1 MREIIAASN
10 GYEEGLEAGKKVANN
25 WQPSRLTLLDKW
37 CEAATEAPNI
47 CGAGKGDLREI
58 LANLETWSR
67 EDVLD
72 YAADFHRRRVDAF
85 PDLKTFPEL
94 QGMDQ
99 YEDEY
104 PRGYAVGAGIDVRE
118 VHLERQSM
126 EMFLMALGKGRRS
139 PFNCSECYIPNT
151 PNGPMLGL
159 GRDDIAG
166 WYTDDPFG
174 VSWPALVEQ
183 QKPIT
188 GPPQADPDFGI
199 CITNGGG
206 AMYEF
211 EEDRDEAIFPVP
223 VLTMVQNL
231 CTTTEEAVEML
242 SRYNDYWGPC
252 NCVVGDAQGNGA
264 LFEKS
269 KYQYSLRTAKD
280 EPLTSTY
287 GGCDDEE
294 MRRLCDTDNPLF
306 KYYERRVSVMR
317 EILAEGEANG
327 GIDGEVFWKA
337 MLNHDEHGAGCQHR
351 ETMPAG
357 VELFTHVAYYV
368 LPAEKRIFRR
378 AIARD
383 NGRVLYP
390 CQVPVVEVRT

>member
-1 MREIIAASN
+1 
-10 GYEEGLEAGKKVANN
+10 
-25 WQPSRLTLLDKW
+25 
-37 CEAATEAPNI
+37 
-47 CGAGKGDLREI
+47 
-58 LANLETWSR
+58 
-67 EDVLD
+67 
-72 YAADFHRRRVDAF
+72 
-85 PDLKTFPEL
+85 
-94 QGMDQ
+94 
-99 YEDEY
+99 
-104 PRGYAVGAGIDVRE
+104 
-118 VHLERQSM
+118 
-126 EMFLMALGKGRRS
+126 
-139 PFNCSECYIPNT
+139 
-151 PNGPMLGL
+151 MLGL